1 MVSVFFLVF
10 VLVSY
15 GTRDKA
21 VLAPR
26 LLNQTGEAKAAI
38 QRAFDS
44 VQVTP
49 TYTVCADVCVGGGE
63 GICLSPLI

>member
-1 MVSVFFLVF
+1 MPCPLLPRGLDSDGVGVFLVF

-15 GTRDKA
+15 GVRDKA

-49 TYTVCADVCVGGGE
+49 TYTACADV
-63 GICLSPLI
+63 